1 MAQTGM
7 QRLPTTETNVLRMLS
22 HGASMHDVLN
32 ELCHF
37 IGASSPG
44 VIPTVC
50 LLDPDGVHLRLA
62 AGPEVPKVWR
72 DALDG
77 LTLPQNGH
85 NGNGGSSLRSVS
97 IADLKTYPSFAPC
110 WNLVFKQGVRSA
122 WAVPILSK
130 VNTTL
135 GNLILFCPT
144 APQPNGRDMQVM
156 EQVIEWAAIA
166 IECHLHEEEL
176 RREFSRQLYRSQDDE
191 RRRIARELHDSTGQ
205 KLAVLAMNLSTVKAV
220 VTAQRQ
226 ECDRILDE
234 CTSLTKD
241 ISEELRTLSYL
252 LHPPMLDECGL
263 DLAIQWYVSGINQRQ
278 GLRVEVDVSADLPRL
293 SEEAEL
299 AIFRIVQASLT
310 NVHLHS
316 EAKSARVRIE
326 HSAGGLILTISDD
339 GKGMP
344 KGVLER
350 TSQTTSIGIGIGGM
364 RERVAQLDGRLEIE
378 TCGTGTTVR
387 AIVPSRHFR
396 SVKPPLV
403 AYA

>member
-22 HGASMHDVLN
+22 HGASMHAVLN

-77 LTLPQNGH
+77 LTLPQNGEG
-85 NGNGGSSLRSVS
+85 GNGGSSLRSVS

-110 WNLVFKQGVRSA
+110 WNLAFKQGVKSA
-122 WAVPILSK
+122 WAVPILSR
-130 VNTTL
+130 VNRTL

-144 APQPNGRDMQVM
+144 APPPNGRDMQVM

-176 RREFSRQLYRSQDDE
+176 RREFSRQLYRSQDEE

-205 KLAVLAMNLSTVKAV
+205 KLSVLAMSLSTVKAV
-220 VTAQRQ
+220 VAAQRQ
-226 ECDRILDE
+226 ECDRILEE

-252 LHPPMLDECGL
+252 LHSPMLDECGL

-278 GLRVEVDVSADLPRL
+278 GLRVDVDVSADLPRL

-316 EAKSARVRIE
+316 EAKRAKVCIE

-344 KGVLER
+344 NGVLER

-378 TCGTGTTVR
+378 TGGGGTIVR

-396 SVKPPLV
+396 YVKPPLV

>member
-1 MAQTGM
+1 MAQTGT

-22 HGASMHDVLN
+22 HGAPMCDVLD

-44 VIPTVC
+44 VIPTVY
-50 LLDPDGVHLRLA
+50 LLDRDGVHLRLA
-62 AGPEVPKVWR
+62 AGPQVPKVWC

-77 LTLPQNGH
+77 LTLPKNGH
-85 NGNGGSSLRSVS
+85 GGNGGSRFRSLS

-110 WNLVFKQGVRSA
+110 WNLAFKQGVKSA

-135 GNLILFCPT
+135 GSLLLFCPT
-144 APQPNGRDMQVM
+144 APPPDTRDMQVM
-156 EQVIEWAAIA
+156 QQVIEWAAIA

-176 RREFSRQLYRSQDDE
+176 RREFSRQLYRSQDEE

-205 KLAVLAMNLSTVKAV
+205 KLAVLALNLSTVKKV

-234 CTSLTKD
+234 CSSLTKD

-252 LHPPMLDECGL
+252 LHPPMLDDCGL

-278 GLRVEVDVSADLPRL
+278 GLRVDVDVSPDLPRL

-316 EAKSARVRIE
+316 AATSATVRIE
-326 HSAGGLILTISDD
+326 HNAGGLILTISDD
-339 GKGMP
+339 GNGMP
-344 KGVLER
+344 PGVLER
-350 TSQTTSIGIGIGGM
+350 TSQTTSIGLGIGGM

-378 TCGTGTTVR
+378 TGGTGTMVR

-396 SVKPPLV
+396 NVRPPLV